1 MHDSFRHHSLYFL
14 RHHTH
19 IGTIAAVVAKAI
31 VAKAVGQM
39 AEQNNIVLERD
50 IRPTAAATAAAATTT
65 TSTTAAAEAAAAAA
79 AEAAA
84 TAGAQAAT
92 TAGAGEAC
100 AAARRVP
107 LSSSAGSNV
116 TESVTS
122 PT

>member
-31 VAKAVGQM
+31 VAKAVRQM

-50 IRPTAAATAAAATTT
+50 IRPTAAATA
-65 TSTTAAAEAAAAAA
+65 TSTTAAAESAS
-79 AEAAA
+79 AA
-84 TAGAQAAT
+84 TAEAPATAGTQAAT

-100 AAARRVP
+100 AAARGMP
-107 LSSSAGSNV
+107 LSCSAGSNV
-116 TESVTS
+116 AETVTS

>member
-31 VAKAVGQM
+31 VAKAVRQM

-65 TSTTAAAEAAAAAA
+65 TSTTAAAEAAAAA